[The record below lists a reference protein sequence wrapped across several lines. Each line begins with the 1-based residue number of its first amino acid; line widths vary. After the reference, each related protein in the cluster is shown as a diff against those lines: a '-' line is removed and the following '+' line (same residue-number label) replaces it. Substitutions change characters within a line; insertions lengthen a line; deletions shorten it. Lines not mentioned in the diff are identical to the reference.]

1 MAVIF
6 KWLKRRHREDEPAPQ
21 PPKHEDNTSMAHLV
35 RLLQEEQKE
44 PAE

>member
-1 MAVIF
+1 VIL
-6 KWLKRRHREDEPAPQ
+6 KWLKRKRREDEPAPQ
-21 PPKHEDNTSMAHLV
+21 PPRSQDNSSMAHLV

>member
-1 MAVIF
+1 VIF
-6 KWLKRRHREDEPAPQ
+6 KWLKRRRREDEPAPQ
-21 PPKHEDNTSMAHLV
+21 PASREDNSSMAHLV

>member
-1 MAVIF
+1 MNVIF
-6 KWLKRRHREDEPAPQ
+6 NWLRRRHREDEPTSQ
-21 PPKHEDNTSMAHLV
+21 PPKREDNSSMAHLV